1 MLHPHIN
8 LKCSLL
14 RRSCAAAGC
23 VSVYPSMHVNAAERK
38 LYMQSWNSLTHLE
51 ALLLDHNALSGFLP
65 SSWGGL
71 EELEVLS
78 LGMTVLT
85 SAQQQ
90 T

>member
-1 MLHPHIN
+1 M
-8 LKCSLL
+8 
-14 RRSCAAAGC
+14 
-23 VSVYPSMHVNAAERK
+23 SVYPSMHVNVAERN

-71 EELEVLS
+71 KELEVLS
-78 LGMTVLT
+78 LGMTAAT
-85 SAQQQ
+85 SVQQQ

>member
-1 MLHPHIN
+1 
-8 LKCSLL
+8 
-14 RRSCAAAGC
+14 
-23 VSVYPSMHVNAAERK
+23 
-38 LYMQSWNSLTHLE
+38 MQSWNSLTHLE

-78 LGMTVLT
+78 LGMTAAI

-90 T
+90 P